1 MYRDLVQPS
10 GHTTNPLTQED
21 AMRTATS
28 RRTFL
33 RAAAGAAALGFPAV
47 LRAQAREL
55 RIGHIHPL
63 SGFLAF
69 DGGLV
74 VNGLTLAVEE
84 VNAAGGIKSMGGAK
98 LALVGSDTQGKVEVG
113 MAESERLI
121 RDGVVALMGPY
132 QSPVAYAVSQ
142 LAEKERTPFVIT
154 VAVADN
160 VTERGFEYTFRVQ
173 PNARGMTVRSLDH
186 LAELAKATGVTIKT
200 IAVMHEDGLFGT
212 SITGHVERHAK
223 TLGMEVVTKVGYN
236 FRTPDVTTEVTKI
249 KAARPDL
256 VVVTGY
262 FGDGL
267 LIARTATE
275 HRLETKAVMGIANG
289 GFSNPK
295 FLADQPQLADLI
307 MDGNYWHN
315 PRSERA
321 KRVMEAYQ
329 KRFNAPMSSHSV
341 QSYSALMVLRDA
353 LERAGSPDRAKIR
366 EALAKTN
373 LTDHILPQGPIQF
386 DKTGENAGAQAALLQ
401 NQGGKT
407 VVVGPAP
414 FAEAKAVFPV
424 PRWSRP

>member
-1 MYRDLVQPS
+1 MHAVVD
-10 GHTTNPLTQED
+10 
-21 AMRTATS
+21 
-28 RRTFL
+28 RRAFIMG
-33 RAAAGAAALGFPAV
+33 AAAGATALGFPAV

-55 RIGHIHPL
+55 KVGHIHPL

-84 VNAAGGIKSMGGAK
+84 INAAGGIKSMGGAK
-98 LALVGSDTQGKVEVG
+98 LTLVGGDSQGKVEVG

-121 RDGVVALMGPY
+121 REGVVALMGPY

-154 VAVADN
+154 IAVADN

-173 PNARGMTVRSLDH
+173 PNARAMTVRSLDH
-186 LAELAKATGVTIKT
+186 LGDLAKATGVTIKT
-200 IAVMHEDGLFGT
+200 IAMLHEDGLFGT
-212 SITGHVERHAK
+212 SVAAHVERHAK
-223 TLGMEVVTKVGYN
+223 NLGMDLVLKVGYN
-236 FRTPDVTTEVTKI
+236 FRTPDVTTEITKV

-275 HRLETKAVMGIANG
+275 ARLETKAVMGIANG

-295 FLADQPQLADLI
+295 FLADQPQLADLV

-329 KRFNAPMSSHSV
+329 KRFNASMSSHSV
-341 QSYSALMVLRDA
+341 QSYSAMMVLRDA

-373 LTDHILPQGPIQF
+373 LGDHILPQGPIQF
-386 DKTGENAGAQAALLQ
+386 DKTGENVNAQPALLQ

-407 VVVGPAP
+407 LVVGPAQ

-424 PRWSRP
+424 PRWSRS